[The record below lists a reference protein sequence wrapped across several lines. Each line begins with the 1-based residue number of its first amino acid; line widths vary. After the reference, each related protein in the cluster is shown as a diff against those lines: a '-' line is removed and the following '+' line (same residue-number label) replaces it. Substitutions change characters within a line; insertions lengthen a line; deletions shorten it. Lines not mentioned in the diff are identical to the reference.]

1 MTNNNIIINKHGDR
15 ITNIDN
21 NRLSQIGLDRVEF
34 LINELALDFNKFD
47 NEVITYAKDNQ
58 EIGLP
63 VVNVS
68 TGEVM
73 LVRSMDYSIYPSNI
87 SCIDEGN
94 KIFSLIIKQGRNKK
108 YTASLGVVLPR
119 LIEDVP
125 HNVYNLSDVNT
136 IEKALNL
143 LESRLKACG
152 IYIDLDKA
160 RLKKVEVN
168 NTFNLEQYYAYYGT
182 VLKLFR
188 ESFIYQSLT
197 LSEIM
202 NGKYS
207 RINHKVVD
215 SCSTHPGI
223 DYYSDG
229 SKRVE
234 MKIYDKSKHILDT
247 LNISVNEDLMRFEL
261 TVNMKKINETFG
273 KDYNPIDVLKELDLF
288 KYMYNKFLEKLI
300 ENTRKLLKDE
310 VFQFDKYINTYP
322 KLVNGVE
329 VPYNPSY
336 TDMLDIY
343 IKSGTYSVIQTFL
356 IGMYFFYKS
365 KGRSN
370 NFKRDAKKLLTNTE
384 NINAYIFDDMQY
396 ILSNALGHN
405 VDLMDLPKPILALM

>member
-1 MTNNNIIINKHGDR
+1 
-15 ITNIDN
+15 
-21 NRLSQIGLDRVEF
+21 
-34 LINELALDFNKFD
+34 
-47 NEVITYAKDNQ
+47 
-58 EIGLP
+58 
-63 VVNVS
+63 
-68 TGEVM
+68 
-73 LVRSMDYSIYPSNI
+73 
-87 SCIDEGN
+87 
-94 KIFSLIIKQGRNKK
+94 
-108 YTASLGVVLPR
+108 
-119 LIEDVP
+119 
-125 HNVYNLSDVNT
+125 
-136 IEKALNL
+136 
-143 LESRLKACG
+143 
-152 IYIDLDKA
+152 
-160 RLKKVEVN
+160 
-168 NTFNLEQYYAYYGT
+168 
-182 VLKLFR
+182 
-188 ESFIYQSLT
+188 
-197 LSEIM
+197 
-202 NGKYS
+202 
-207 RINHKVVD
+207 
-215 SCSTHPGI
+215 
-223 DYYSDG
+223 
-229 SKRVE
+229 
-234 MKIYDKSKHILDT
+234 
-247 LNISVNEDLMRFEL
+247 MRFEL

-288 KYMYNKFLEKLI
+288 KDMYNKFLEKLI